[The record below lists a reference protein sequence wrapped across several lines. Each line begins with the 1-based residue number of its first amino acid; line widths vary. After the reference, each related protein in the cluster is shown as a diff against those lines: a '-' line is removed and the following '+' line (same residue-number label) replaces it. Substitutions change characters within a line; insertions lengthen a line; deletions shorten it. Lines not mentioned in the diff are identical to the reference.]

1 MATAS
6 GPATV
11 PATVPTTTIVPP
23 AGAPTTV
30 VVSTAADKPSTGQQP
45 KKKSSGPQTVGD
57 ARSKAKSTVE
67 ADSVGI
73 RAIAVEPDLAETIRN
88 LHRVAKIVTQSC
100 RQPGMERE
108 VTLLYLKELHTASRK
123 HVITIFGSA
132 RSSEGVDLEVYPI
145 HAVAATIIGAIH
157 PVNVDSEDKPIMY
170 VEPAYIAA
178 TIASSGLQLVNNATA
193 SLTAFFLG
201 QHVVRAK
208 LQEATTVRV
217 MDLRV
222 LDLACIRSA
231 DPGEPKFYIGRNRRV
246 TTRDA
251 EMAALLQYFVAVRH
265 TLPQSPTEMM
275 WRVEDVYRNPVTT
288 LYSYLYQGDRVTTT
302 LFNPSRW
309 FEERLEVDFAA
320 RGVK

>member
-1 MATAS
+1 MANAS
-6 GPATV
+6 GSVTV
-11 PATVPTTTIVPP
+11 PATAPTTTIVTS
-23 AGAPTTV
+23 ASAPTTLV
-30 VVSTAADKPSTGQQP
+30 APAAAASPPVGTQP
-45 KKKSSGPQTVGD
+45 KKKPSGPTTVGD
-57 ARSKAKSTVE
+57 ARSKAKSAVE

-73 RAIAVEPDLAETIRN
+73 RAIAVEPDLTETFN
-88 LHRVAKIVTQSC
+88 ALHRVAKIVTQSC

-132 RSSEGVDLEVYPI
+132 RSSEGVDLDVYPI

-157 PVNVDSEDKPIMY
+157 PVNVDSEDKPTMY

-178 TIASSGLQLVNNATA
+178 AIGNIGLQLINNSTA

-222 LDLACIRSA
+222 LDLACIASA

-265 TLPQSPTEMM
+265 ALPQSPTEMM

-288 LYSYLYQGDRVTTT
+288 LYSYLYQGDRITTA

-309 FEERLEVDFAA
+309 FEERLEVDFAT